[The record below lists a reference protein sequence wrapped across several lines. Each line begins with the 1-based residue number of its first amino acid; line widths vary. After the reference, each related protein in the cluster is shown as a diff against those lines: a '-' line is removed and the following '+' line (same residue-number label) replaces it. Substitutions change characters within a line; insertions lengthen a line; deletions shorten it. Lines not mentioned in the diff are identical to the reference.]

1 MYRCESLVSHVADK
15 GLARSNA
22 DADSLK
28 VASWDWFAIVGGGL
42 LARLLADSQT
52 RLLADSR
59 AVALF
64 RAVCKFPR
72 RMMLSLL

>member
-22 DADSLK
+22 DAGSLK

-42 LARLLADSQT
+42 LA